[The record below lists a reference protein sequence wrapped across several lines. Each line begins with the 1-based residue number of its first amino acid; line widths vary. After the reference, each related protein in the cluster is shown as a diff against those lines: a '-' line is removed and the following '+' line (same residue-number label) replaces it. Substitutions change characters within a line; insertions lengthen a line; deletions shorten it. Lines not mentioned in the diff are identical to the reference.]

1 MKAVKSLLFL
11 AGIFFL
17 PSLASA
23 QTIAQDE
30 FLNLLIESHPIFE
43 KEQLT
48 AQIEREEQA
57 SYLGSEDLLIHYG
70 ANLMHETPALA
81 IGPERTTALS
91 AQGGIQRIFW
101 NTGARLSAS
110 ASVGGASLKIDPMWG
125 FPDFIYQ
132 NQVEISYSHPLKR
145 NKGGFL
151 DRFPYE
157 LKNFDIDFS
166 EVQALENLENFLA
179 DAATRF
185 LDWVFLGEQKRIV
198 AERLRLS
205 EEELAR
211 IRRRREANLV
221 DEVDVLRAEDVVRIW
236 RQNQVLVESQWRALQ
251 AELAVLS
258 QNEEMYDLSPQ
269 YDLYEITELPPLE
282 DTIAQ
287 LNENIRLLRLL
298 RVRID
303 QSQFARRQFEE
314 MLKPD
319 LSLIAYFNTKEMD
332 DNVAKALLMDKPD
345 LTVGLQFNYPL
356 QNRTAK
362 SQIDRTDAQVLQLEH
377 QTANIRLKLA
387 STLTNLHIQMSELR
401 NVLDLNVEQIAS
413 AERRTQEELRLY
425 NQGRGNLTF
434 VIQSQDNEQ
443 NARLTYAGNAAVYH
457 QLMVQYRNLLDQ
469 IYSR

>member
-1 MKAVKSLLFL
+1 
-11 AGIFFL
+11 
-17 PSLASA
+17 
-23 QTIAQDE
+23 
-30 FLNLLIESHPIFE
+30 
-43 KEQLT
+43 
-48 AQIEREEQA
+48 
-57 SYLGSEDLLIHYG
+57 
-70 ANLMHETPALA
+70 
-81 IGPERTTALS
+81 
-91 AQGGIQRIFW
+91 
-101 NTGARLSAS
+101 
-110 ASVGGASLKIDPMWG
+110 
-125 FPDFIYQ
+125 
-132 NQVEISYSHPLKR
+132 
-145 NKGGFL
+145 
-151 DRFPYE
+151 
-157 LKNFDIDFS
+157 
-166 EVQALENLENFLA
+166 
-179 DAATRF
+179 
-185 LDWVFLGEQKRIV
+185 
-198 AERLRLS
+198 
-205 EEELAR
+205 
-211 IRRRREANLV
+211 
-221 DEVDVLRAEDVVRIW
+221 
-236 RQNQVLVESQWRALQ
+236 
-251 AELAVLS
+251 
-258 QNEEMYDLSPQ
+258 MYDLSPQ
-269 YDLYEITELPPLE
+269 YNLYEIAELPPLE

-377 QTANIRLKLA
+377 QTADIRLKLA
-387 STLTNLHIQMSELR
+387 STLTNLHILMSELR

-443 NARLTYAGNAAVYH
+443 NAQLTYAGNAAAYH